1 MKITL
6 SHGSGGKA
14 TSELIDKIF
23 ARSFSN
29 PILNMMED
37 SAVVDGH
44 RKIAITT
51 DSFVVT
57 PLFFNGGDIGRLAV
71 CGTVN
76 DLLMRG
82 AVPKYITSAFI
93 IEEGAD
99 TQTLERIAKS
109 MAETAAEA
117 GVTVVAGDTKVIE
130 GNGGVYINTAGVG
143 FVNNENIVS
152 TNLQDGDCV
161 IVSGTMGD
169 HHATILSARM
179 EIENNIKSDNAPL
192 TDIVKNLIDGGID
205 LHCMRDVTR
214 GGLGTVLNELANA
227 SQKGIEIEESAIPIT
242 DEVKAF
248 SKILGLNI
256 LHMGNEGKLV
266 AVVPS
271 EQANKAVEI
280 MKQSKYG
287 ENAAIIGKVTNG
299 DGVTLITPLG
309 GQRKVNVRIGEGLP
323 RIC

>member
-99 TQTLERIAKS
+99 TKTLERIAKS

-143 FVNNENIVS
+143 FVDNKNIVS

-227 SQKGIEIEESAIPIT
+227 SCKGIEIKESAIPIS

-271 EQANKAVEI
+271 EQADIAVQL

-309 GQRKVNVRIGEGLP
+309 GQRKVNVLIGEGLP

>member
-14 TSELIDKIF
+14 TSELIDQIF
-23 ARSFSN
+23 ARHFSN

-37 SAVVDGH
+37 SAVVDGYG
-44 RKIAITT
+44 KIAITT

-57 PLFFNGGDIGRLAV
+57 PLFFKGGDIGRLAV

-82 AVPKYITSAFI
+82 AVAKYITSAFI

-99 TQTLERIAKS
+99 TDTLEAIASS
-109 MAETAAEA
+109 MAKTANEA
-117 GVTVVAGDTKVIE
+117 GVCIVAGDTKVIE
-130 GNGGVYINTAGVG
+130 GNGGVYINTTGIG
-143 FVNNENIVS
+143 FANNENIVS

-179 EIENNIKSDNAPL
+179 EIENDIQSDNAPL

-227 SQKGIEIEESAIPIT
+227 SQKQIEIEETAIPIT
-242 DEVKAF
+242 DEVRAF

-256 LHMGNEGKLV
+256 MHMGNEGKLV
-266 AVVPS
+266 AIVPS

-280 MKQSKYG
+280 MKNSKYG
-287 ENAAIIGKVTNG
+287 ENATIIGKITNG
-299 DGVTLITPLG
+299 EGVILNTRLG
-309 GQRKVNVRIGEGLP
+309 GQRKINVLIGEGLP

>member
-23 ARSFSN
+23 ARNFSN

-99 TQTLERIAKS
+99 TKTLERIAKS

-143 FVNNENIVS
+143 FVDNENIVS
-152 TNLQDGDCV
+152 TNLQDGDSV

-192 TDIVKNLIDGGID
+192 TEIVKNLIDGGID

-227 SQKGIEIEESAIPIT
+227 SRKGIEIEESAIPIS

-266 AVVPS
+266 AIVPS
-271 EQANKAVEI
+271 EQADKAVQL

-309 GQRKVNVRIGEGLP
+309 GQRKVNVLIGEGLP

>member
-51 DSFVVT
+51 DSFIVT

-99 TQTLERIAKS
+99 TKTLERIAKS

-143 FVNNENIVS
+143 FVDNENIVS

-205 LHCMRDVTR
+205 IHCMRDVTR

-227 SQKGIEIEESAIPIT
+227 SCKGIEIEESAIPISN
-242 DEVKAF
+242 EVKAF

-266 AVVPS
+266 AIVPS
-271 EQANKAVEI
+271 EQADKAVQL
-280 MKQSKYG
+280 MKRSKYG

-309 GQRKVNVRIGEGLP
+309 GQRKVNVLIGEGLP

>member
-14 TSELIDKIF
+14 TSELIDQIF
-23 ARSFSN
+23 ARHFSN

-37 SAVVDGH
+37 SAVVDGYG
-44 RKIAITT
+44 KIAITT

-57 PLFFNGGDIGRLAV
+57 PLFFKGGDIGRLAV

-99 TQTLERIAKS
+99 TDTLEAIASS
-109 MAETAAEA
+109 MAKTANEA
-117 GVTVVAGDTKVIE
+117 GVCIVAGDTKVIE
-130 GNGGVYINTAGVG
+130 GNGGVYINTTGVG
-143 FVNNENIVS
+143 FVDNKNIVS

-179 EIENNIKSDNAPL
+179 EIENDIQSDNAPL

-205 LHCMRDVTR
+205 IHCMRDVTR

-227 SQKGIEIEESAIPIT
+227 SQKQIEIEETAIPIS

-256 LHMGNEGKLV
+256 MHMGNEGKLV
-266 AVVPS
+266 AIVPS

-280 MKQSKYG
+280 MKNSKYG
-287 ENAAIIGKVTNG
+287 ENATIIGKITNG
-299 DGVTLITPLG
+299 EGVILNTRLG
-309 GQRKVNVRIGEGLP
+309 GQRKINVLIGEGLP